1 MLTLNPNWKT
11 NECPQISPHPYSY
24 LKSPRKHSASVLRFF
39 DSMLPKKL
47 ILISAALLLL
57 RAGTGWAQPQLP
69 SDSLLRL
76 KELSVEQL
84 SELHVV
90 TTVASLSDAGALDVG
105 STVEAVSRESWRRR
119 GARTVAD
126 ALGHLPGT
134 LLAPSSSGGSILSIR
149 GYTTATS
156 IRGVNTRLDGVPVNG
171 LLFGTALFDLPAV
184 QLGALRRVEMIRGPG
199 SALYGA
205 DAFHGV
211 LSLETFSSDADV
223 TEAEAGMGGDL
234 YRESALRLSRGL
246 GGGARF
252 DGAAAYSGQPGQ
264 SRSYSFTDRASGAMR
279 SSAREEEYESFMA
292 VLKLRSDPGQPASG
306 RLGLVLKGHNQERF
320 PGDGRTRAAQM
331 SASDFSASDS
341 RFALLHGAL
350 ERELPRGVA
359 VEAKAY
365 GWADRASRFLGGAGK
380 PIDFRTRDRR
390 AGAALLASQA
400 ENPWRTPWTA
410 GYEFAHLD
418 VPEYTENGVSGAPEG
433 YAREVHSLLVSAHS
447 ELAGDALRL
456 LYGARW
462 DQYSDAADHL
472 SPRAGLIL
480 KPAPDWAV
488 KLLYGHAYRPP
499 TAVEARGASFIAPAP
514 GDPETLDSWEFGVL
528 NEGERHRAFA
538 VLFANRWDDAILTVP
553 NPDPVKIRAFRNVG
567 ENRARGLETGLSWL
581 GDVSRADL
589 SGSYV
594 ESRDK
599 TNDRAYGAF
608 PRVILNAGAGL
619 ATPGVPVELY
629 LQNRVHL
636 GANEGPGSS
645 FVADPKKLKDYW
657 RTDLSA
663 TWRPRDAWEV
673 YANVLNLLDRRNYFP
688 SPLTAEGGV
697 LDRALTVSAGLRL
710 RW

>member
-1 MLTLNPNWKT
+1 MQRTILVILLGLSGPTAAQAD
-11 NECPQISPHPYSY
+11 EA
-24 LKSPRKHSASVLRFF
+24 SASRLR
-39 DSMLPKKL
+39 
-47 ILISAALLLL
+47 
-57 RAGTGWAQPQLP
+57 
-69 SDSLLRL
+69 RL
-76 KELSVEQL
+76 KALPLEELM
-84 SELHVV
+84 ELRVV
-90 TTVASLSDAGALDVG
+90 TTVASLSDAGELDVG
-105 STVEAVSRESWRRR
+105 STVEAVGRESWRRR
-119 GARTVAD
+119 GARSVAD

-171 LLFGTALFDLPAV
+171 LLFGTALFDLSTV

-211 LSLETFSSDADV
+211 LSLETFSSEADV
-223 TEAEAGMGGDL
+223 TETEAGLGSDL
-234 YRESALRLSRGL
+234 YREGALRLSRGL

-264 SRSYSFTDRASGAMR
+264 SRSYGFTDLAGGAMR
-279 SSAREEEYESFMA
+279 SSAREEEFEAFMA
-292 VLKLRSDPGQPASG
+292 ALKLRSDLGPATSG
-306 RLGLVLKGHNQERF
+306 RLGLILKGHNQERF
-320 PGDGRTRAAQM
+320 PGSGRTRAAQM
-331 SASDFSASDS
+331 SAGDFSASDS

-350 ERELPRGVA
+350 ERELQRGVS
-359 VEAKAY
+359 VEAKAH
-365 GWADRASRFLGGAGK
+365 GWADRASRFLGGAGA

-410 GYEFAHLD
+410 GYEFSHLA
-418 VPEYTENGVSGAPEG
+418 VPEYTENGVSGAAEG

-447 ELAGDALRL
+447 ELAADRLRL

-462 DQYSDAADHL
+462 DRYSDAANHL

-480 KPAPDWAV
+480 KPAPGWAV

-499 TAVEARGASFIAPAP
+499 VAVEAGGASFIAPAP
-514 GDPETLDSWEFGVL
+514 GDPETIDSLELALVRQ
-528 NEGERHRAFA
+528 GERSRAYA
-538 VLFANRWDDAILTVP
+538 VLFASRWDDAILTVP
-553 NPDPVKIRAFRNVG
+553 NSDPVKIRAFRNVG
-567 ENRARGLETGLSWL
+567 ENRARGLEAGVSRL
-581 GDVSRADL
+581 GEDLRADL

-619 ATPGVPVELY
+619 TMPRVPVELY

-636 GANEGPGSS
+636 GADEGPGSS
-645 FVADPKKLKDYW
+645 FVAAPKRLKDYW
-657 RTDLSA
+657 RADLSA
-663 TWRPRDAWEV
+663 TWRGPGDAWEV
-673 YANVLNLLDRRNYFP
+673 YANVLNLLDRRNFFP
-688 SPLTAEGGV
+688 SPLSAEGGV
-697 LDRALTVSAGLRL
+697 PDRALTVSVGLRL
-710 RW
+710 RWGAGG